1 MQLISFK
8 GICAEKCLNGGKCI
22 QKDTCQCPKGYY
34 GLRCQLCKLMKKLIL
49 YRYKILSLSQLNAS
63 FHVST
68 EESVAVTT
76 SASALMA
83 GMAIIAKSEDFSDQ
97 FVRSR
102 VRMETVYQMEHA
114 SARRDGAAS
123 FATHETSVGE
133 TPQSC
138 RDEFDFII

>member
-1 MQLISFK
+1 M
-8 GICAEKCLNGGKCI
+8 
-22 QKDTCQCPKGYY
+22 
-34 GLRCQLCKLMKKLIL
+34 CKLMKKLIL
-49 YRYKILSLSQLNAS
+49 SRYKILSLSQLNAS